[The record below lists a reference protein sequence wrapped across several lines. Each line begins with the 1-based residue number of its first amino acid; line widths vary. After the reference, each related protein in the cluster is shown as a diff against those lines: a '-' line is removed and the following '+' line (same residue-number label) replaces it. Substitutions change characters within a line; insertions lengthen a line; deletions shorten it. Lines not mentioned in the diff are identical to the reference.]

1 MKVKITIIIL
11 VLLTAVIAVLL
22 ATDVIVITKPAEQ
35 THETITSEEEKTEAI
50 EPAKEDID
58 PKESVSG
65 KLGLS
70 NIVFCSQ
77 RPGGYM
83 DYEEQ
88 PDATFEPGDVV
99 WIYLNLDGV
108 KYNLNQDN
116 SKEIWV
122 KLHLTLKSPEG
133 AVLLDEDLYNE
144 HKNFEEEYN
153 VEELFL
159 RVNINTTE
167 ELAEGKYTVEATLR
181 DELADKEA
189 TASSSFWLKE

>member
-1 MKVKITIIIL
+1 MKAKITIIVLIL
-11 VLLTAVIAVLL
+11 LVAVIAVLL
-22 ATDVIVITKPAEQ
+22 ATDVIVITKPVERTQ
-35 THETITSEEEKTEAI
+35 ETIAPEEKPI
-50 EPAKEDID
+50 EEDE
-58 PKESVSG
+58 KSVESVSG
-65 KLGLS
+65 ELGIS
-70 NIVFCSQ
+70 NIVFCSE
-77 RPGGYM
+77 RPEGYM

-88 PDATFEPGDVV
+88 PNATFEPGDVV
-99 WIYLNLDGV
+99 WIYFNLDGV

-116 SKEIWV
+116 SKEVWV

-167 ELAEGKYTVEATLR
+167 ELAEGKYIAESTLR
-181 DELADKEA
+181 DELADKET
-189 TASSSFWLKE
+189 TASSSFWLEG

>member
-1 MKVKITIIIL
+1 MKAKITIIVLIL
-11 VLLTAVIAVLL
+11 LVAVIAVLL
-22 ATDVIVITKPAEQ
+22 ATDVIVITKPVERTQ
-35 THETITSEEEKTEAI
+35 ETIAPEEKPI
-50 EPAKEDID
+50 EEDE
-58 PKESVSG
+58 KSVESVSG
-65 KLGLS
+65 ELGIS
-70 NIVFCSQ
+70 NIVFCSE
-77 RPGGYM
+77 RPEGYM

-88 PDATFEPGDVV
+88 PNATFEPGDVV
-99 WIYLNLDGV
+99 WIYFNLDGV